1 MAKCSKGSLNKFN
14 TYFLQ
19 SLDSSLY
26 FRMNFLWSAQALD
39 QTVVLSPSTFEM
51 SGRLTRF
58 SCSLAFNL
66 IGKTSEIDQ
75 ICLRHRSM
83 SRSSGCSISP
93 IFLRP
98 PPTYL
103 FIPLLKTLIG
113 IPLSLQCVF
122 TGYALVDD

>member
-14 TYFLQ
+14 TYFLR

-66 IGKTSEIDQ
+66 IGKTSEIDDETKSVSGTEV
-75 ICLRHRSM
+75 CRVHRAVLSPQ
-83 SRSSGCSISP
+83 SS
-93 IFLRP
+93 
-98 PPTYL
+98 
-103 FIPLLKTLIG
+103 
-113 IPLSLQCVF
+113 
-122 TGYALVDD
+122 